1 MEPQVVDLAAFYCRL
16 AFHPVFVAGALLQS
30 TFTRKPVETL
40 DAVHPGWAVAGAA
53 FTALLCTLPAAEI
66 ASAYWIF
73 CCCIGL
79 SFLLAMD
86 FTYQCADAA
95 MLRYRARCT
104 ILVCNNNAMITTTGF
119 DARNPW
125 DVAALLSCALDP
137 LFLAA
142 AGASPFGY
150 ARGLNMVA
158 PYPVAP
164 FEFAEDASNGVL
176 LQVQHDSMRWVAV
189 AVVAL
194 HAVAFIAAR
203 LCPAPSAAGNAA
215 AVFGGALL
223 IPCIVHLAR
232 AALSDFQFFYAIVMY
247 LPAAVFMGGHAVRG
261 NVYYSRWFI
270 AIERGF
276 KATVACACVAMA
288 ATGHDIA
295 QAAMAVFANACLG
308 AMLLTSQ
315 KCTSR
320 GVART
325 RALGHGLSI
334 VAVAVS
340 IAVRYGAPDARMFG
354 WGALICLGA
363 VYTVACCCAMHRKEE
378 DDDDDGSLRRMSAL

>member
-1 MEPQVVDLAAFYCRL
+1 MRPVAFYCRL
-16 AFHPVFVAGALLQS
+16 LFHPPLVAGALLQS
-30 TFTRKPVETL
+30 TVTRKPVETL
-40 DAVHPGWAVAGAA
+40 DAVHPGWAAAGAA

-73 CCCIGL
+73 CGCMGL
-79 SFLLAMD
+79 AFLLAID

-95 MLRYRARCT
+95 MLRFRARIT
-104 ILVCNNNAMITTTGF
+104 LVVCNSAFIKTGF
-119 DARNPW
+119 DCCNPW
-125 DVAALLSCALDP
+125 DFAALLSCALDP

-150 ARGLNMVA
+150 ARALTMVSPA
-158 PYPVAP
+158 PVAT

-176 LQVQHDSMRWVAV
+176 LQLQHDSVRWVAV

-194 HAVAFIAAR
+194 HAMAFIAAR
-203 LCPAPSAAGNAA
+203 LYPSPSAAGNAA
-215 AVFGGALL
+215 AVLGGALL

-232 AALSDFQFFYAIVMY
+232 AALCDFRFFYAIVIY

-270 AIERGF
+270 AVERGF

-295 QAAMAVFANACLG
+295 QAAIAVFANACLG
-308 AMLLTSQ
+308 AMLLTSL
-315 KCTSR
+315 KCTAQ

-363 VYTVACCCAMHRKEE
+363 VYTVACCCAIHR
-378 DDDDDGSLRRMSAL
+378 DDDDDDDRRPSAL